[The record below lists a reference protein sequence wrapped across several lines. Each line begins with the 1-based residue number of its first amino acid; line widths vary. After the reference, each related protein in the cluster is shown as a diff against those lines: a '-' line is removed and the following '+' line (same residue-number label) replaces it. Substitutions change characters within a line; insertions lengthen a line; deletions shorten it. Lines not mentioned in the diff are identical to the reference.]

1 MGIGYAAIAIKAG
14 FTPLQTISMSF
25 LVYAGAGQIIAASMA
40 LSGATAIAIILTNFV
55 VNLRYFV
62 MSTCVLNQVEESN
75 LPLNI
80 LAAHVTVDESFAMFS
95 LSEDSSIWIYLGI
108 AITAWLSWCLG
119 AGIGVVLLDLL
130 PVIVTNSFNIS
141 LYALFVAIL
150 TPAVKENR
158 QIALLVLITAVLNIV
173 LSQFLGN
180 WSLIVSTLIGAA
192 VGMYIVDDEYLA
204 LFIDRLDFPPK
215 VEKFL
220 NLIPYTALAALICP
234 GVLTVDNQLW
244 YIGLIGA
251 VVAAGL
257 AWKKVPLGAI
267 VILTVVVLIT
277 VYSIVPFF

>member
-14 FTPLQTISMSF
+14 MTPLETVSMSF
-25 LVYAGAGQIIAASMA
+25 LVYAGAGQIIAASMF
-40 LSGATAIAIILTNFV
+40 LSGATAMAIILTNFV

-75 LPLNI
+75 VGLNI

-150 TPAVKENR
+150 TPAVKESK

-173 LSQFLGN
+173 LSQILGN
-180 WSLIVSTLIGAA
+180 WSLIVSTLVGAA
-192 VGMYIVDDEYLA
+192 IGMYIVDDEYLLVGDA
-204 LFIDRLDFPPK
+204 
-215 VEKFL
+215 
-220 NLIPYTALAALICP
+220 
-234 GVLTVDNQLW
+234 
-244 YIGLIGA
+244 
-251 VVAAGL
+251 
-257 AWKKVPLGAI
+257 
-267 VILTVVVLIT
+267 
-277 VYSIVPFF
+277 

>member
-40 LSGATAIAIILTNFV
+40 LTGAGVIAIVLTNFV

-75 LPLNI
+75 VGLNV
-80 LAAHVTVDESFAMFS
+80 LAAHLTVDESFAMFS

-108 AITAWLSWCLG
+108 AVTSWLSWCLG

-150 TPAVKENR
+150 VPSVKESR
-158 QIALLVLITAVLNIV
+158 QIALLVFVTAVLNIV

-180 WSLIVSTLIGAA
+180 WSLIVSTLVGAA
-192 VGMYIVDDEYLA
+192 IGMYVVDDEYL
-204 LFIDRLDFPPK
+204 LSGDD
-215 VEKFL
+215 
-220 NLIPYTALAALICP
+220 
-234 GVLTVDNQLW
+234 
-244 YIGLIGA
+244 
-251 VVAAGL
+251 
-257 AWKKVPLGAI
+257 
-267 VILTVVVLIT
+267 
-277 VYSIVPFF
+277 